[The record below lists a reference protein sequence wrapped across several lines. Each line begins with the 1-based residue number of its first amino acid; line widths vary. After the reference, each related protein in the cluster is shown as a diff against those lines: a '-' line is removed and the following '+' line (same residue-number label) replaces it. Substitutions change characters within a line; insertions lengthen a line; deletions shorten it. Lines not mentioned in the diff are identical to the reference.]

1 MLLMMTNHLKITWR
15 TLWKNKGYSS
25 INIVGLA
32 LGVSVAIIMGLWIS
46 SEINFDRFYSTSD
59 RLYQVYTLD
68 EFDGQ
73 KHTWGGT
80 AAVLGPVLKQD
91 HPELEEVVRI
101 GNANPLLRV
110 GSQSFKASGI
120 VSDPSFFK
128 LFDFPFIDGNT
139 KSPISGPNSIVLTE
153 SLATKLF
160 GTTNVVGKAVQIDTA
175 VTMVVRAVIEDIP
188 RNSTFHGEEFFCSW
202 DYLRKTGWIEN
213 ESWTNYNHKTYV
225 LLKKGA
231 SIETTNHNLADLVRR
246 HTDSDVKASIYLYP
260 ARRWHLY
267 NESINGEMV
276 GGNIITIR
284 MFALIGFFI
293 LLIACIN
300 FINLSTAGAE
310 RRAKEVGIR
319 KVVGAP
325 RRTIIQQ
332 FLIESFILT
341 IIAGALA
348 LLLTILGLPIFN
360 EIADSNVGI
369 DGQSLMFW
377 GLFFVVII
385 FSALGAGIYPAFVLS
400 SFEPMRTIKGNF
412 TAIGRGF
419 KPRKVLVTLQFTISI
434 CLGICT
440 IIIGQ
445 QIRHGQNRDN
455 GYEQNNLVYIPLD
468 GNLNKNYNVLR
479 NELIEHGIANSV
491 TKSLGRITHYANNN
505 WGYAWPNSK
514 PEDFDAV
521 FNGMSSDVDF
531 TKTMGIKLLEG
542 RDIDVYNHPADSNS
556 VLLNEAAVK
565 RMGLKNPVGT
575 QIISLKGTEYQ
586 KNWKVV
592 GVIQDFILQS
602 PYETIEP
609 MIVKGPASWFS
620 FVHIRLNTRNNL
632 VENIEQIQSI
642 LKKYN
647 PGYPVGIRFADSA
660 YASKFVQQKR
670 TQTMTAIFS
679 GIAVFIACL
688 GLLGLVS
695 FATIQREK
703 EIGIRKVLGAS
714 VARIFTML
722 SADFLKLV
730 FLAVVIAS
738 PIAWL
743 VMQRWLDSFVYR
755 IDVHWWMFVI
765 AGLIALFIALF
776 TVSTLA
782 IKAARGNPVDSLR
795 NE

>member
-1 MLLMMTNHLKITWR
+1 
-15 TLWKNKGYSS
+15 
-25 INIVGLA
+25 
-32 LGVSVAIIMGLWIS
+32 
-46 SEINFDRFYSTSD
+46 
-59 RLYQVYTLD
+59 
-68 EFDGQ
+68 
-73 KHTWGGT
+73 
-80 AAVLGPVLKQD
+80 
-91 HPELEEVVRI
+91 
-101 GNANPLLRV
+101 
-110 GSQSFKASGI
+110 
-120 VSDPSFFK
+120 
-128 LFDFPFIDGNT
+128 
-139 KSPISGPNSIVLTE
+139 
-153 SLATKLF
+153 
-160 GTTNVVGKAVQIDTA
+160 
-175 VTMVVRAVIEDIP
+175 
-188 RNSTFHGEEFFCSW
+188 
-202 DYLRKTGWIEN
+202 
-213 ESWTNYNHKTYV
+213 
-225 LLKKGA
+225 
-231 SIETTNHNLADLVRR
+231 
-246 HTDSDVKASIYLYP
+246 
-260 ARRWHLY
+260 
-267 NESINGEMV
+267 
-276 GGNIITIR
+276 
-284 MFALIGFFI
+284 
-293 LLIACIN
+293 
-300 FINLSTAGAE
+300 
-310 RRAKEVGIR
+310 
-319 KVVGAP
+319 
-325 RRTIIQQ
+325 
-332 FLIESFILT
+332 
-341 IIAGALA
+341 
-348 LLLTILGLPIFN
+348 
-360 EIADSNVGI
+360 
-369 DGQSLMFW
+369 
-377 GLFFVVII
+377 
-385 FSALGAGIYPAFVLS
+385 
-400 SFEPMRTIKGNF
+400 
-412 TAIGRGF
+412 
-419 KPRKVLVTLQFTISI
+419 
-434 CLGICT
+434 
-440 IIIGQ
+440 
-445 QIRHGQNRDN
+445 
-455 GYEQNNLVYIPLD
+455 
-468 GNLNKNYNVLR
+468 NYNVLR

-491 TKSLGRITHYANNN
+491 TKSLGRVTHYANNN

-647 PGYPVGIRFADSA
+647 PGYPVDIRFADSA

-782 IKAARGNPVDSLR
+782 IKAARGNPV
-795 NE
+795 